1 MSRLLL
7 IKKMHQRRMAG
18 ANRLDGY
25 VEFTARSEETKA
37 ADPEGLQLKAYMP
50 VASLADFEALARRIQ
65 KERE

>member
-18 ANRLDGY
+18 ANKLDGY

-37 ADPEGLQLKAYMP
+37 ADPEGSQLAYMP
-50 VASLADFEALARRIQ
+50 MVSLADFEALARRI
-65 KERE
+65 EREE